1 MFDIL
6 IDMPLKPII
15 VQEIL
20 TNVTVALK
28 ANHTRLKLIQCSQF
42 DITDTACK
50 RSDQQRFIHVNWCD
64 TQKI

>member
-1 MFDIL
+1 
-6 IDMPLKPII
+6 MPLKPII

-42 DITDTACK
+42 DITDTPCK
-50 RSDQQRFIHVNWCD
+50 RSDQ
-64 TQKI
+64 